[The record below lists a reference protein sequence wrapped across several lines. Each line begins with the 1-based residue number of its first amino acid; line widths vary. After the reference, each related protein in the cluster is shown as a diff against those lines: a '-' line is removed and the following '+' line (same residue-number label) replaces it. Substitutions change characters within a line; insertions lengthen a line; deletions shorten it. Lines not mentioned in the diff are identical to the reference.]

1 MHSKKKL
8 NICKSYIDAEDYFVN
23 AQSYIHILTTTQQV
37 QILIQ
42 LLD

>member
-23 AQSYIHILTTTQQV
+23 AQSYIYILTTTQQV